1 MTRRLRVVAQN
12 HLLLPQVQRTLAE
25 LEQDDDEAKD
35 AGLRRLAEVY
45 AAAIDEA
52 LDVAIDARKLVAEAE
67 DEGSDFEIAKRL
79 LNALV
84 KYSDANAV
92 LEQLGPKLQSA
103 LEALGASPKARA
115 AMTGKGGGNGAS
127 PGGQSKFAQRRA
139 NAAARTQGARSDG
152 SPPVD
157 SSA

>member
-1 MTRRLRVVAQN
+1 MTRRLRVVEQN

-25 LEQDDDEAKD
+25 LEQDDEAKD

-52 LDVAIDARKLVAEAE
+52 LDVAIDARKLVTQAE
-67 DEGSDFEIAKRL
+67 DEDNPFEIAKRL

-84 KYSDANAV
+84 KYSDANSA
-92 LEQLGPKLQSA
+92 LEQLGPKLQAA

-115 AMTGKGGGNGAS
+115 AMTGKGGGNGVP
-127 PGGQSKFAQRRA
+127 PGGQSGLAQRRA
-139 NAAARTQGARSDG
+139 NAAARKQGARADG
-152 SPPVD
+152 SPAMD
-157 SSA
+157 SPA